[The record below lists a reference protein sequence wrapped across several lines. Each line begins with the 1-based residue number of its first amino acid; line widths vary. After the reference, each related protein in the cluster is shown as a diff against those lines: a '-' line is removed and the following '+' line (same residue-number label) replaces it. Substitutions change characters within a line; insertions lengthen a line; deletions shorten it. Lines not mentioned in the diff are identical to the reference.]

1 MKCSCIHAVSV
12 ATAVTLLCLVAV
24 LPLAM
29 KALLVVRSLDEAP
42 SSSMGNWTEGE
53 EGLDVNSDF
62 PTR

>member
-1 MKCSCIHAVSV
+1 
-12 ATAVTLLCLVAV
+12 VAV

-53 EGLDVNSDF
+53 EGLDVNSNF